1 MNYHLAPMMGYTDC
15 YFRLLAEKLYKSQ
28 ITTFSEMIVDKAII
42 HNETKTINKHFL
54 ANNISAIQIAGS
66 EPMEIKLAIQKLNKI
81 DRINHINLNLG
92 CPSSRVQEN
101 KLGLAL
107 TQYPNL
113 VRECLYTLKTY
124 NKKIS
129 VKCRLGLGLEEDQN
143 YVFEYLSM
151 FQEFEIKTVYIHCR
165 NGVLNLDTKKN
176 RTIPKINYELFFK
189 CKEEFPNMELIP
201 NGEINDLETINHLS
215 DNKYKL
221 ELINNL
227 DNAAEITLY
236 EQKNFTD
243 LCKGPHHKSTKE
255 YEAHIKITNVSGAY
269 WRGIS
274 TNKMLQRVYATA
286 WYSEKELN
294 KYLKNLEEAKERN
307 HRRLGTDMGLFLLT
321 DLSAGNVFWK
331 HKGLTLYQNIERYI
345 RSEQKK
351 LNYYEVKTPEL
362 VSNELWIKSGHWD
375 NFKENM
381 FTSETDNKTFALK
394 PMNCPCHIVLFNS
407 QLITYKDLPLRYSEF
422 GKCHRYEPSGALN
435 GLFRVRGFTQDDAHI
450 FCTAEQIYDVCNE
463 TTQLIERVYKKFGF
477 EKIKYNISTRP
488 EKSIGSQEN
497 WDNAENQLKKVLSDN
512 GKDFNILDGEGAF
525 YGPKIEFTLED
536 SLGREWQCGTIQI
549 DFNLP
554 DRLGAKY
561 KDKDDKNQVPIM
573 IHRAVVGSLER
584 FIAII
589 LENTNGWLPLFITPV
604 QLAILPV
611 SEKFVD
617 HCKKINEEL
626 KELGVR
632 SLIDDSDNK
641 LGYKIRNSVS
651 KKIPYSLVVGEKEIE
666 SSSFTLRSKKGDNQS
681 FNSVKELTEFFN
693 N

>member
-1 MNYHLAPMMGYTDC
+1 MSDIIAYKDQSNE
-15 YFRLLAEKLYKSQ
+15 YFDFEVDNSTPVKAKSDDALNIMRHDMAHVLAEAV
-28 ITTFSEMIVDKAII
+28 TTIFPNAKP
-42 HNETKTINKHFL
+42 TIGPFIKNGFYYDFDMENTL
-54 ANNISAIQIAGS
+54 SDSDLNNIES
-66 EPMEIKLAIQKLNKI
+66 KI
-81 DRINHINLNLG
+81 TDI
-92 CPSSRVQEN
+92 
-101 KLGLAL
+101 
-107 TQYPNL
+107 
-113 VRECLYTLKTY
+113 LKEGRNFT
-124 NKKIS
+124 K
-129 VKCRLGLGLEEDQN
+129 
-143 YVFEYLSM
+143 
-151 FQEFEIKTVYIHCR
+151 KTVSKDQA
-165 NGVLNLDTKKN
+165 L
-176 RTIPKINYELFFK
+176 ELFK
-189 CKEEFPNMELIP
+189 DNEYKIELI
-201 NGEINDLETINHLS
+201 
-215 DNKYKL
+215 K
-221 ELINNL
+221 NL
-227 DNAAEITLY
+227 DNSSEINLY
-236 EQKNFTD
+236 EQENFTD

-255 YEAHIKITNVSGAY
+255 YDAHVKITSVSGAY

-274 TNKMLQRVYATA
+274 TNKMLQRIYATA
-286 WYSEKELN
+286 FYSEKDLN

-307 HRRLGTDMGLFLLT
+307 HRRIGTDMGLFLLT

-331 HKGLTLYQNIERYI
+331 EKGLSLYQNIEKYI
-345 RSEQKK
+345 RSEQQK
-351 LNYYEVKTPEL
+351 LNYKEVKTPEL

-450 FCTAEQIYDVCNE
+450 FCTEEQIYDVCNE
-463 TTQLIERVYKKFGF
+463 TTLLIERVYKKFGF

-488 EKSIGSQEN
+488 KKSIGTQES
-497 WDNAENQLKKVLSDN
+497 WDNAESQLKKVLTDN

-554 DRLGAKY
+554 ERLGAKY
-561 KDKDDKNQVPIM
+561 KDKDDKNQTPIM

-611 SEKFVD
+611 SEKFVE
-617 HCKKINEEL
+617 HCNKLNQQL
-626 KELGVR
+626 LELGIR
-632 SLIDDSDNK
+632 TTIDSSDNK
-641 LGYKIRNSVS
+641 LGYKIRNSIS
-651 KKIPYSLVVGEKEIE
+651 KKIPYSLVIGEKEIE
-666 SSSFTLRSKKGDNQS
+666 SGSYSIRSKKGDNIS
-681 FNSVKELTEFFN
+681 CSSIADLHDFFDN

>member
-1 MNYHLAPMMGYTDC
+1 MSEIIAYKDQNNE
-15 YFRLLAEKLYKSQ
+15 YFDFEIENSKPVRAKSDDALNIMRHDMAHILAEAVISIFPAAKPTIGPFIKNGFYYDFDMDSALS
-28 ITTFSEMIVDKAII
+28 DDD
-42 HNETKTINKHFL
+42 INK
-54 ANNISAIQIAGS
+54 IEEKIK
-66 EPMEIKLAIQKLNKI
+66 EILNE
-81 DRINHINLNLG
+81 G
-92 CPSSRVQEN
+92 
-101 KLGLAL
+101 
-107 TQYPNL
+107 
-113 VRECLYTLKTY
+113 REF
-124 NKKIS
+124 NKKVVS
-129 VKCRLGLGLEEDQN
+129 KDEA
-143 YVFEYLSM
+143 
-151 FQEFEIKTVYIHCR
+151 
-165 NGVLNLDTKKN
+165 LN
-176 RTIPKINYELFFK
+176 FFK
-189 CKEEFPNMELIP
+189 
-201 NGEINDLETINHLS
+201 

-221 ELINNL
+221 ELINNF

-255 YEAHIKITNVSGAY
+255 YEAHVKITNVSGAY

-331 HKGLTLYQNIERYI
+331 DKGLTLYQNIEKYI
-345 RSEQKK
+345 RAEQRK

-626 KELGVR
+626 KDLGFR

-651 KKIPYSLVVGEKEIE
+651 KKIPYSLVIGEKEIE
-666 SSSFTLRSKKGDNQS
+666 SSSFTLRGKKGDNQS
-681 FNSVKELTEFFN
+681 FNSLEELTEFFN

>member
-1 MNYHLAPMMGYTDC
+1 MSEIIAYKDQNNE
-15 YFRLLAEKLYKSQ
+15 YFDFEIENSKPVRAKSDDALNIMRHDMAHILAEAVISIFPAAKPTIGPFIKNGFYYDFDMDSALS
-28 ITTFSEMIVDKAII
+28 DDD
-42 HNETKTINKHFL
+42 INK
-54 ANNISAIQIAGS
+54 IEEKIK
-66 EPMEIKLAIQKLNKI
+66 EILNE
-81 DRINHINLNLG
+81 G
-92 CPSSRVQEN
+92 
-101 KLGLAL
+101 
-107 TQYPNL
+107 
-113 VRECLYTLKTY
+113 REF
-124 NKKIS
+124 NKKVVS
-129 VKCRLGLGLEEDQN
+129 KDEA
-143 YVFEYLSM
+143 
-151 FQEFEIKTVYIHCR
+151 
-165 NGVLNLDTKKN
+165 LN
-176 RTIPKINYELFFK
+176 FFK
-189 CKEEFPNMELIP
+189 
-201 NGEINDLETINHLS
+201 

-227 DNAAEITLY
+227 ANAAEITLY

-255 YEAHIKITNVSGAY
+255 YEAHVKITNVSGAY

-286 WYSEKELN
+286 WYSENELN

-331 HKGLTLYQNIERYI
+331 DKGLTLYQNIEKYI
-345 RSEQKK
+345 RAEQRK

-626 KELGVR
+626 KDLGVR
-632 SLIDDSDNK
+632 SLVDDSDNK

-651 KKIPYSLVVGEKEIE
+651 KKIPYSLVIGEKEIE
-666 SSSFTLRSKKGDNQS
+666 SSSFTLRGKKGDNQS
-681 FNSVKELTEFFN
+681 FNSLEELTEFFN

>member
-1 MNYHLAPMMGYTDC
+1 MSEIIAYKDQNNE
-15 YFRLLAEKLYKSQ
+15 YFDFEIEKSKPVRAKSDDALNIMRHDMAHILAEAVISIFPAAKPTIGPFIKNGFYYDFDMDSALS
-28 ITTFSEMIVDKAII
+28 DDD
-42 HNETKTINKHFL
+42 INK
-54 ANNISAIQIAGS
+54 IEEKIK
-66 EPMEIKLAIQKLNKI
+66 EILNEGRKF
-81 DRINHINLNLG
+81 
-92 CPSSRVQEN
+92 
-101 KLGLAL
+101 
-107 TQYPNL
+107 
-113 VRECLYTLKTY
+113 
-124 NKKIS
+124 NKKVVS
-129 VKCRLGLGLEEDQN
+129 KDEA
-143 YVFEYLSM
+143 
-151 FQEFEIKTVYIHCR
+151 
-165 NGVLNLDTKKN
+165 LN
-176 RTIPKINYELFFK
+176 FFK
-189 CKEEFPNMELIP
+189 
-201 NGEINDLETINHLS
+201 

-255 YEAHIKITNVSGAY
+255 YEAHVKITNVSGAY

-331 HKGLTLYQNIERYI
+331 DKGLTLYQNIEKYI
-345 RSEQKK
+345 RAEQRK

-497 WDNAENQLKKVLSDN
+497 WDNAESQLKKVLSDN
-512 GKDFNILDGEGAF
+512 GKDYNILEGEGAF

-626 KELGVR
+626 KDLGVR

-666 SSSFTLRSKKGDNQS
+666 SSSFTLRGKKGDNQS
-681 FNSVKELTEFFN
+681 FNSAKELTEFFN

>member
-1 MNYHLAPMMGYTDC
+1 MSEIIAYKDQNNE
-15 YFRLLAEKLYKSQ
+15 YFDFEIENSKPVRAKSDDALNIMRHDMAHILAEALISIFPAAKPTIGPFIKNGFYYDFDMDSALS
-28 ITTFSEMIVDKAII
+28 DDD
-42 HNETKTINKHFL
+42 INK
-54 ANNISAIQIAGS
+54 IEEKIK
-66 EPMEIKLAIQKLNKI
+66 EILNE
-81 DRINHINLNLG
+81 G
-92 CPSSRVQEN
+92 
-101 KLGLAL
+101 
-107 TQYPNL
+107 
-113 VRECLYTLKTY
+113 REY
-124 NKKIS
+124 NKKVVS
-129 VKCRLGLGLEEDQN
+129 KDEA
-143 YVFEYLSM
+143 
-151 FQEFEIKTVYIHCR
+151 
-165 NGVLNLDTKKN
+165 LN
-176 RTIPKINYELFFK
+176 FFK
-189 CKEEFPNMELIP
+189 
-201 NGEINDLETINHLS
+201 

-227 DNAAEITLY
+227 ANAAEITLY

-255 YEAHIKITNVSGAY
+255 YEAHVKITNVSGAY

-286 WYSEKELN
+286 WYSENELN
-294 KYLKNLEEAKERN
+294 KYVKNLEEAKERN

-331 HKGLTLYQNIERYI
+331 DKGLTLYQNIEKYI
-345 RSEQKK
+345 RAEQRK

-407 QLITYKDLPLRYSEF
+407 ELITYKDRALRYSEF

-497 WDNAENQLKKVLSDN
+497 WDNGEKQLKKVLSDN
-512 GKDFNILDGEGAF
+512 GKDFNILNGEGAF

-626 KELGVR
+626 KDLGVR

-641 LGYKIRNSVS
+641 LGYKIRNV
-651 KKIPYSLVVGEKEIE
+651 
-666 SSSFTLRSKKGDNQS
+666 
-681 FNSVKELTEFFN
+681 
-693 N
+693 

>member
-1 MNYHLAPMMGYTDC
+1 MSDIIAYKDQSSE
-15 YFRLLAEKLYKSQ
+15 YFDFEVDNSTPVKAKSDDALNIMRHDMAHVLAEAV
-28 ITTFSEMIVDKAII
+28 TTIFPNAKP
-42 HNETKTINKHFL
+42 TIGPFIKNGFYYDFDMENTL
-54 ANNISAIQIAGS
+54 SDSDLNNIESKITDILKEGRNF
-66 EPMEIKLAIQKLNKI
+66 IK
-81 DRINHINLNLG
+81 
-92 CPSSRVQEN
+92 
-101 KLGLAL
+101 
-107 TQYPNL
+107 
-113 VRECLYTLKTY
+113 
-124 NKKIS
+124 
-129 VKCRLGLGLEEDQN
+129 
-143 YVFEYLSM
+143 
-151 FQEFEIKTVYIHCR
+151 KTVSK
-165 NGVLNLDTKKN
+165 GQAL
-176 RTIPKINYELFFK
+176 ELFK
-189 CKEEFPNMELIP
+189 DNEYKIELI
-201 NGEINDLETINHLS
+201 
-215 DNKYKL
+215 K
-221 ELINNL
+221 NL
-227 DNAAEITLY
+227 DNSSEINLY
-236 EQKNFTD
+236 EQENFTD

-255 YEAHIKITNVSGAY
+255 YDAHVKITSVSGAY

-274 TNKMLQRVYATA
+274 TNKMLQRIYATA
-286 WYSEKELN
+286 FYSEKDLN

-307 HRRLGTDMGLFLLT
+307 HRRIGTDMGLFLLT

-331 HKGLTLYQNIERYI
+331 EKGLSLYQNIEKYI
-345 RSEQKK
+345 RSEQQK
-351 LNYYEVKTPEL
+351 LNYKEVKTPEL

-450 FCTAEQIYDVCNE
+450 FCTEEQIYDVCNE
-463 TTQLIERVYKKFGF
+463 TTLLIERVYKKFGF

-488 EKSIGSQEN
+488 KKSIGTQES
-497 WDNAENQLKKVLSDN
+497 WDNAESQLKKVLTDN

-554 DRLGAKY
+554 ERLGAKY
-561 KDKDDKNQVPIM
+561 KDKDDKNQTPIM

-611 SEKFVD
+611 SEKFVE
-617 HCKKINEEL
+617 HCNKLNQQL
-626 KELGVR
+626 LELGIR
-632 SLIDDSDNK
+632 TTIDSSDNK
-641 LGYKIRNSVS
+641 LGYKIRNSIS
-651 KKIPYSLVVGEKEIE
+651 KKIPYSLVIGEKEIE
-666 SSSFTLRSKKGDNQS
+666 SGSYSIRSKKGDNIS
-681 FNSVKELTEFFN
+681 CSSIADLHDFFDN

>member
-1 MNYHLAPMMGYTDC
+1 MNEIIAYKDHNEVYYDHEIENGVPIKSKSEDALNIMRHDMAHI
-15 YFRLLAEKLYKSQ
+15 LAEAV
-28 ITTFSEMIVDKAII
+28 TT
-42 HNETKTINKHFL
+42 L
-54 ANNISAIQIAGS
+54 
-66 EPMEIKLAIQKLNKI
+66 
-81 DRINHINLNLG
+81 
-92 CPSSRVQEN
+92 
-101 KLGLAL
+101 
-107 TQYPNL
+107 
-113 VRECLYTLKTY
+113 
-124 NKKIS
+124 
-129 VKCRLGLGLEEDQN
+129 
-143 YVFEYLSM
+143 
-151 FQEFEIKTVYIHCR
+151 
-165 NGVLNLDTKKN
+165 
-176 RTIPKINYELFFK
+176 
-189 CKEEFPNMELIP
+189 FPNAKPTIGPFIKNGFYYDFDME
-201 NGEINDLETINHLS
+201 NTLS
-215 DNKYKL
+215 DDDLSKIEIQMRKILSEGRDFKKRTVSKVEALEIFKDNQYKV

-227 DNAAEITLY
+227 DNSTEINLY
-236 EQKNFTD
+236 DQKNFTD
-243 LCKGPHHKSTKE
+243 LCKGPHHSSTKE
-255 YEAHIKITNVSGAY
+255 YDANFKITSVSGAY

-274 TNKMLQRVYATA
+274 TNKMLQRIYATA
-286 WYSEKELN
+286 FYSEKELN

-331 HKGLTLYQNIERYI
+331 EKGLTLYQNIEKYI
-345 RSEQKK
+345 RSEQQK
-351 LNYYEVKTPEL
+351 LNYLEVKTPEL

-407 QLITYKDLPLRYSEF
+407 QLITFKDLPLRYSEF

-450 FCTAEQIYDVCNE
+450 FCTGDQIYDVCNE
-463 TTQLIERVYKKFGF
+463 TALLIERVYKRFGF
-477 EKIKYNISTRP
+477 EKIKYNISTKP
-488 EKSIGSQEN
+488 EKSIGTKEN

-512 GKDFNILDGEGAF
+512 KKDFNILEGEGAF

-554 DRLGAKY
+554 ERLGAKY
-561 KDKDDKNQVPIM
+561 KDTNDKNQTPIM

-589 LENTNGWLPLFITPV
+589 LENTNGWVPLFITPI

-611 SEKFVD
+611 SEKFIQYCSEINQQLKDTGIRTVVD
-617 HCKKINEEL
+617 
-626 KELGVR
+626 G
-632 SLIDDSDNK
+632 SDNK

-651 KKIPYSLVVGEKEIE
+651 KKIPYTLVIGEKEIE
-666 SSSFTLRSKKGDNQS
+666 SKKLDLRSRKGENTS
-681 FNSVKELTEFFN
+681 FDTIEDLKEFFQN

>member
-1 MNYHLAPMMGYTDC
+1 MSDIIAYKDQSNE
-15 YFRLLAEKLYKSQ
+15 YFDFEVDNSTPVKAKSDDALNIMRHDMAHVLAEAV
-28 ITTFSEMIVDKAII
+28 TTIFPNAKP
-42 HNETKTINKHFL
+42 TIGPFIKNGFYYDFDMENTL
-54 ANNISAIQIAGS
+54 SDSDLNNIES
-66 EPMEIKLAIQKLNKI
+66 KI
-81 DRINHINLNLG
+81 TDI
-92 CPSSRVQEN
+92 
-101 KLGLAL
+101 
-107 TQYPNL
+107 
-113 VRECLYTLKTY
+113 LKEGRNFT
-124 NKKIS
+124 K
-129 VKCRLGLGLEEDQN
+129 
-143 YVFEYLSM
+143 
-151 FQEFEIKTVYIHCR
+151 KTVSKDQA
-165 NGVLNLDTKKN
+165 L
-176 RTIPKINYELFFK
+176 ELFK
-189 CKEEFPNMELIP
+189 DNEYKIELI
-201 NGEINDLETINHLS
+201 
-215 DNKYKL
+215 K
-221 ELINNL
+221 NL
-227 DNAAEITLY
+227 DNSSEINLY
-236 EQKNFTD
+236 EQENFTD

-255 YEAHIKITNVSGAY
+255 YDAHVKITSVSGAY

-274 TNKMLQRVYATA
+274 TNKMLQRIYATA
-286 WYSEKELN
+286 FYSEKDLN

-307 HRRLGTDMGLFLLT
+307 HRRIGTDMGLFLLT

-331 HKGLTLYQNIERYI
+331 EKGLSLYQNIEKYI
-345 RSEQKK
+345 RSEQQK
-351 LNYYEVKTPEL
+351 LSYKEVKTPEL

-450 FCTAEQIYDVCNE
+450 FCTEEQIYDVCNE
-463 TTQLIERVYKKFGF
+463 TTLLIERVYKKFGF

-488 EKSIGSQEN
+488 KKSIGTQES
-497 WDNAENQLKKVLSDN
+497 WDNAESQLKKVLTDN

-554 DRLGAKY
+554 ERLGAKY
-561 KDKDDKNQVPIM
+561 KDKDDKNQTPIM

-611 SEKFVD
+611 SEKFVE
-617 HCKKINEEL
+617 HCNKLNQQLLEFGI
-626 KELGVR
+626 R
-632 SLIDDSDNK
+632 TTIDSSDNK
-641 LGYKIRNSVS
+641 LGYKIRNSIS
-651 KKIPYSLVVGEKEIE
+651 KKIPYSLVIGEKEIE
-666 SSSFTLRSKKGDNQS
+666 SGSYSIRSKKGDNISCSSIADLQD
-681 FNSVKELTEFFN
+681 FFDN

>member
-1 MNYHLAPMMGYTDC
+1 MSDIIAYKDHNNEYFDIQLENSKPIKAKSDDALNIMRHDLAHV
-15 YFRLLAEKLYKSQ
+15 LAEAVISIFPDAKPTIGPFIKNGFYYDFDMDNSLSDEDISKIESK
-28 ITTFSEMIVDKAII
+28 M
-42 HNETKTINKHFL
+42 KTI
-54 ANNISAIQIAGS
+54 
-66 EPMEIKLAIQKLNKI
+66 
-81 DRINHINLNLG
+81 
-92 CPSSRVQEN
+92 
-101 KLGLAL
+101 
-107 TQYPNL
+107 
-113 VRECLYTLKTY
+113 LKEGRSFT
-124 NKKIS
+124 KKIVS
-129 VKCRLGLGLEEDQN
+129 
-143 YVFEYLSM
+143 
-151 FQEFEIKTVYIHCR
+151 
-165 NGVLNLDTKKN
+165 
-176 RTIPKINYELFFK
+176 
-189 CKEEFPNMELIP
+189 KEEALNVFAN
-201 NGEINDLETINHLS
+201 
-215 DNKYKL
+215 NKYKI

-227 DNAAEITLY
+227 DNAANITLY

-243 LCKGPHHKSTKE
+243 LCKGPHHQSTRE
-255 YEAHIKITNVSGAY
+255 YDAKFKITSVSGAY

-274 TNKMLQRVYATA
+274 TNKMLQRIYATA
-286 WYSEKELN
+286 WYTEKDLDA
-294 KYLKNLEEAKERN
+294 YLKNLEEAKERN

-331 HKGLTLYQNIERYI
+331 DKGLTLYQNIEKYI

-381 FTSETDNKTFALK
+381 FTSETDNKIFALK

-450 FCTAEQIYDVCNE
+450 FCSNEQIYDVCNE
-463 TTQLIERVYKKFGF
+463 TTQLIERVYKRFGF

-488 EKSIGSQEN
+488 EKSIGTQVN
-497 WDNAENQLKKVLSDN
+497 WDNAENQLKKVLTDN
-512 GKDFNILDGEGAF
+512 NKEFNILEGEGAF

-561 KDKDDKNQVPIM
+561 KDKEDKNQIPIM
-573 IHRAVVGSLER
+573 IHRAVIGSLER

-589 LENTNGWLPLFITPV
+589 LENTNGWLPLFVTPI

-617 HCKKINEEL
+617 HCQNIIKDL
-626 KELGVR
+626 SDLGVR
-632 SLIDDSDNK
+632 ATVDSSDNK
-641 LGYKIRNSVS
+641 LGYKVRNSVS
-651 KKIPYSLVVGEKEIE
+651 KKIPFSLVIGEKEIE
-666 SSSFTLRSKKGDNQS
+666 NGTYSLRGRNGDSSNFENIQS
-681 FNSVKELTEFFN
+681 IAQFFN
-693 N
+693 NN

>member
-1 MNYHLAPMMGYTDC
+1 MSDIIAYKDQSNE
-15 YFRLLAEKLYKSQ
+15 YFDFEVDNSTPVKAKSDDALNIMRHDMAHVLAEA
-28 ITTFSEMIVDKAII
+28 V
-42 HNETKTINKHFL
+42 KTIFPNAKPTIGPFIKNGFYYDFDMENTL
-54 ANNISAIQIAGS
+54 SDSDLNNIES
-66 EPMEIKLAIQKLNKI
+66 KI
-81 DRINHINLNLG
+81 TDI
-92 CPSSRVQEN
+92 
-101 KLGLAL
+101 
-107 TQYPNL
+107 
-113 VRECLYTLKTY
+113 LKEGRNFT
-124 NKKIS
+124 K
-129 VKCRLGLGLEEDQN
+129 
-143 YVFEYLSM
+143 
-151 FQEFEIKTVYIHCR
+151 KTVSKDQA
-165 NGVLNLDTKKN
+165 L
-176 RTIPKINYELFFK
+176 ELFK
-189 CKEEFPNMELIP
+189 DNEYKIELI
-201 NGEINDLETINHLS
+201 
-215 DNKYKL
+215 K
-221 ELINNL
+221 NL
-227 DNAAEITLY
+227 DNSSEINLY
-236 EQKNFTD
+236 EQENFTD

-255 YEAHIKITNVSGAY
+255 YDAHVKITSVSGAY

-274 TNKMLQRVYATA
+274 TNKMLQRIYATA
-286 WYSEKELN
+286 FYSEKDLN

-307 HRRLGTDMGLFLLT
+307 HRRIGTDMGLFLLT

-331 HKGLTLYQNIERYI
+331 EKGLSLYQNIEKYI
-345 RSEQKK
+345 RSEQQK
-351 LNYYEVKTPEL
+351 LNYKEVKTPEL

-450 FCTAEQIYDVCNE
+450 FCTEEQIYDVCNE
-463 TTQLIERVYKKFGF
+463 TTLLIERVYKKFGF

-488 EKSIGSQEN
+488 KKSIGTQES
-497 WDNAENQLKKVLSDN
+497 WDNAESQLKKVLTDN

-554 DRLGAKY
+554 ERLGAKY
-561 KDKDDKNQVPIM
+561 KDKDDKNQTPIM

-611 SEKFVD
+611 SEKFVE
-617 HCKKINEEL
+617 HCNKLNQQL
-626 KELGVR
+626 LELGIR
-632 SLIDDSDNK
+632 TTIDSSDNK
-641 LGYKIRNSVS
+641 LGYKIRNSIS
-651 KKIPYSLVVGEKEIE
+651 KKIPYSLVIGEKEIE
-666 SSSFTLRSKKGDNQS
+666 SGSYSIRSKKGDNISCSSIADLQD
-681 FNSVKELTEFFN
+681 FFDN

>member
-1 MNYHLAPMMGYTDC
+1 MSDIIAYKDHNNEYFDIQVENSKPIKAKSDDALNIMRHDLAHV
-15 YFRLLAEKLYKSQ
+15 LAEAVISIFPDAKPTIGPFIKNGFYYDFDMDNSLSDEDISKIESK
-28 ITTFSEMIVDKAII
+28 M
-42 HNETKTINKHFL
+42 KTI
-54 ANNISAIQIAGS
+54 
-66 EPMEIKLAIQKLNKI
+66 
-81 DRINHINLNLG
+81 
-92 CPSSRVQEN
+92 
-101 KLGLAL
+101 
-107 TQYPNL
+107 
-113 VRECLYTLKTY
+113 LKEGRSFT
-124 NKKIS
+124 KKIVS
-129 VKCRLGLGLEEDQN
+129 
-143 YVFEYLSM
+143 
-151 FQEFEIKTVYIHCR
+151 
-165 NGVLNLDTKKN
+165 
-176 RTIPKINYELFFK
+176 
-189 CKEEFPNMELIP
+189 KEEALNVFAN
-201 NGEINDLETINHLS
+201 
-215 DNKYKL
+215 NKYKI

-227 DNAAEITLY
+227 DNAANITLY

-243 LCKGPHHKSTKE
+243 LCKGPHHQSTRE
-255 YEAHIKITNVSGAY
+255 YDAKFKITSVSGAY

-274 TNKMLQRVYATA
+274 TNKMLQRIYATA
-286 WYSEKELN
+286 WYTEKDLDA
-294 KYLKNLEEAKERN
+294 YLKNLEEAKERN

-331 HKGLTLYQNIERYI
+331 DKGLTLYQNIEKYI

-381 FTSETDNKTFALK
+381 FTSETDNKIFALK

-450 FCTAEQIYDVCNE
+450 FCSNEQIYDVCNE
-463 TTQLIERVYKKFGF
+463 TTQLIERVYKRFGF

-488 EKSIGSQEN
+488 EKSIGTQVN
-497 WDNAENQLKKVLSDN
+497 WDNAENQLKKVLTDN
-512 GKDFNILDGEGAF
+512 NKEFNILEGEGAF

-561 KDKDDKNQVPIM
+561 KDKEDKNQTPIM
-573 IHRAVVGSLER
+573 IHRAVIGSLER

-589 LENTNGWLPLFITPV
+589 LENTNGWLPLFVTPI

-617 HCKKINEEL
+617 HCQNIIKDL
-626 KELGVR
+626 SDLGVR
-632 SLIDDSDNK
+632 AIVDSSDNK
-641 LGYKIRNSVS
+641 LGYKVRNSVS
-651 KKIPYSLVVGEKEIE
+651 KKIPFSLVIGEKEIE
-666 SSSFTLRSKKGDNQS
+666 NGTFSLRGRNGDSSNFKNIQS
-681 FNSVKELTEFFN
+681 IAQFFN
-693 N
+693 NN

>member
-1 MNYHLAPMMGYTDC
+1 MSDIIAYKDQSNE
-15 YFRLLAEKLYKSQ
+15 YFDFEVDNSTPVKAKSDDALNIMRHDMAHVLAEAV
-28 ITTFSEMIVDKAII
+28 TTIFPNAKP
-42 HNETKTINKHFL
+42 TIGPFIKNGFYYDFDMENTL
-54 ANNISAIQIAGS
+54 SDSDLNNIES
-66 EPMEIKLAIQKLNKI
+66 KI
-81 DRINHINLNLG
+81 TDI
-92 CPSSRVQEN
+92 
-101 KLGLAL
+101 
-107 TQYPNL
+107 
-113 VRECLYTLKTY
+113 LKEGRNFT
-124 NKKIS
+124 K
-129 VKCRLGLGLEEDQN
+129 
-143 YVFEYLSM
+143 
-151 FQEFEIKTVYIHCR
+151 KTV
-165 NGVLNLDTKKN
+165 LKDQAL
-176 RTIPKINYELFFK
+176 ELFK
-189 CKEEFPNMELIP
+189 DNEYKIELI
-201 NGEINDLETINHLS
+201 
-215 DNKYKL
+215 K
-221 ELINNL
+221 NL
-227 DNAAEITLY
+227 DNSSEINLY
-236 EQKNFTD
+236 EQENFTD

-255 YEAHIKITNVSGAY
+255 YDAHVKITSVSGAY

-274 TNKMLQRVYATA
+274 TNKMLQRIYATA
-286 WYSEKELN
+286 FYSEKDLN

-307 HRRLGTDMGLFLLT
+307 HRRIGTDMGLFLLT

-331 HKGLTLYQNIERYI
+331 EKGLSLYQNIEKYI
-345 RSEQKK
+345 RSEQQK
-351 LNYYEVKTPEL
+351 LNYKEVKTPEL

-450 FCTAEQIYDVCNE
+450 FCTEEQIYDVCNE
-463 TTQLIERVYKKFGF
+463 TTLLIERVYKKFGF

-488 EKSIGSQEN
+488 KKSIGTQES
-497 WDNAENQLKKVLSDN
+497 WDNAESQLKKVLTDN

-554 DRLGAKY
+554 ERLGAKY
-561 KDKDDKNQVPIM
+561 KDKDDKNQTPIM

-611 SEKFVD
+611 SEKFVE
-617 HCKKINEEL
+617 HCNKLNQQL
-626 KELGVR
+626 LELGIR
-632 SLIDDSDNK
+632 TTIDSSDNK
-641 LGYKIRNSVS
+641 LGYKIRNSIS
-651 KKIPYSLVVGEKEIE
+651 KKIPYSLVIGEKEIE
-666 SSSFTLRSKKGDNQS
+666 SGSYSIRSKKGDNISCSSIADLQD
-681 FNSVKELTEFFN
+681 FFDN

>member
-1 MNYHLAPMMGYTDC
+1 MSEIIAYKDQNNEYSDFEIENSKPVRAKSDDALNIMRHDMAHI
-15 YFRLLAEKLYKSQ
+15 LAEAVISIFPAAKPTIGPFIKNGFYYDFDMDSALS
-28 ITTFSEMIVDKAII
+28 DDD
-42 HNETKTINKHFL
+42 INK
-54 ANNISAIQIAGS
+54 IEEKIK
-66 EPMEIKLAIQKLNKI
+66 EILNE
-81 DRINHINLNLG
+81 G
-92 CPSSRVQEN
+92 
-101 KLGLAL
+101 
-107 TQYPNL
+107 
-113 VRECLYTLKTY
+113 REF
-124 NKKIS
+124 NKKVVS
-129 VKCRLGLGLEEDQN
+129 KDEA
-143 YVFEYLSM
+143 
-151 FQEFEIKTVYIHCR
+151 
-165 NGVLNLDTKKN
+165 LN
-176 RTIPKINYELFFK
+176 FFK
-189 CKEEFPNMELIP
+189 
-201 NGEINDLETINHLS
+201 

-227 DNAAEITLY
+227 ANAAEITLY

-255 YEAHIKITNVSGAY
+255 YEAHVKITNVSGAY

-331 HKGLTLYQNIERYI
+331 DKGLTLYQNIEKYI
-345 RSEQKK
+345 RAEQRK

-497 WDNAENQLKKVLSDN
+497 WENAENQLKKVLSDN

-626 KELGVR
+626 KDLGFR

-651 KKIPYSLVVGEKEIE
+651 KKIPYSLVIGEKEIE
-666 SSSFTLRSKKGDNQS
+666 SSSFTLRGKKGDNQS
-681 FNSVKELTEFFN
+681 FNSLEELTEFFN

>member
-1 MNYHLAPMMGYTDC
+1 MSDIIAYKDHNNEYFDIQLENSKPIKAKSDDALNIMRHDLAHV
-15 YFRLLAEKLYKSQ
+15 LAEAVISIFPDAKPTIGPFIKNGFYYDFDMDNSLSDEDISKIESK
-28 ITTFSEMIVDKAII
+28 M
-42 HNETKTINKHFL
+42 KTI
-54 ANNISAIQIAGS
+54 
-66 EPMEIKLAIQKLNKI
+66 
-81 DRINHINLNLG
+81 
-92 CPSSRVQEN
+92 
-101 KLGLAL
+101 
-107 TQYPNL
+107 
-113 VRECLYTLKTY
+113 LKEGRSFT
-124 NKKIS
+124 KKIVS
-129 VKCRLGLGLEEDQN
+129 
-143 YVFEYLSM
+143 
-151 FQEFEIKTVYIHCR
+151 
-165 NGVLNLDTKKN
+165 
-176 RTIPKINYELFFK
+176 
-189 CKEEFPNMELIP
+189 KEEALNVFAN
-201 NGEINDLETINHLS
+201 
-215 DNKYKL
+215 NKYKI

-227 DNAAEITLY
+227 DNASNITLY

-243 LCKGPHHKSTKE
+243 LCKGPHHQSTRE
-255 YEAHIKITNVSGAY
+255 YDAKFKITSVSGAY

-274 TNKMLQRVYATA
+274 TNKMLQRIYATA
-286 WYSEKELN
+286 WYTEKDLDA
-294 KYLKNLEEAKERN
+294 YLKNLEEAKERN

-331 HKGLTLYQNIERYI
+331 DKGLTLYQNIEKYI

-381 FTSETDNKTFALK
+381 FTSETDNKIFALK

-450 FCTAEQIYDVCNE
+450 FCSNEQIYDVCNE
-463 TTQLIERVYKKFGF
+463 TTQLIERVYKRFGF

-488 EKSIGSQEN
+488 EKSIGTQVN
-497 WDNAENQLKKVLSDN
+497 WDNAENQLKKVLTDN
-512 GKDFNILDGEGAF
+512 NKEFNILEGEGAF

-561 KDKDDKNQVPIM
+561 KDKEDKNQIPIM
-573 IHRAVVGSLER
+573 IHRAVIGSLER

-589 LENTNGWLPLFITPV
+589 LENTNGWLPLFVTPI

-617 HCKKINEEL
+617 HCQNIIKDL
-626 KELGVR
+626 SDLGVR
-632 SLIDDSDNK
+632 ATVDSSDNK
-641 LGYKIRNSVS
+641 LGYKVRNSVS
-651 KKIPYSLVVGEKEIE
+651 KKIPFSLVIGEKEIE
-666 SSSFTLRSKKGDNQS
+666 NGTFSLRGRNGDSSNFENIQS
-681 FNSVKELTEFFN
+681 IAQFFN
-693 N
+693 NN

>member
-1 MNYHLAPMMGYTDC
+1 MSEIIAYKDQNNE
-15 YFRLLAEKLYKSQ
+15 YFDFEIENSKPVRAKSDDALNIMRHDMAHILAEAVISIFPAAKPTIGPFIKNGFYYDFDMDSALS
-28 ITTFSEMIVDKAII
+28 DDD
-42 HNETKTINKHFL
+42 INK
-54 ANNISAIQIAGS
+54 IEEKIK
-66 EPMEIKLAIQKLNKI
+66 EILNE
-81 DRINHINLNLG
+81 G
-92 CPSSRVQEN
+92 
-101 KLGLAL
+101 
-107 TQYPNL
+107 
-113 VRECLYTLKTY
+113 REF
-124 NKKIS
+124 NKKVVS
-129 VKCRLGLGLEEDQN
+129 KDEA
-143 YVFEYLSM
+143 
-151 FQEFEIKTVYIHCR
+151 
-165 NGVLNLDTKKN
+165 LN
-176 RTIPKINYELFFK
+176 FFK
-189 CKEEFPNMELIP
+189 
-201 NGEINDLETINHLS
+201 

-227 DNAAEITLY
+227 ANAAEITLY

-255 YEAHIKITNVSGAY
+255 YEAHVKITNVSGAY

-331 HKGLTLYQNIERYI
+331 DKGLTLYQNIEKYI
-345 RSEQKK
+345 RAEQRK

-604 QLAILPV
+604 QLAVLPV

-626 KELGVR
+626 KDLGFR

-651 KKIPYSLVVGEKEIE
+651 KKIPYSLVIGEKEIE
-666 SSSFTLRSKKGDNQS
+666 SSSFTLRGKKGDNQS
-681 FNSVKELTEFFN
+681 FNSLEELTEFFN

>member
-1 MNYHLAPMMGYTDC
+1 MSDIIAYKDHNNEYFDIQVENSKPIKAKSDDALNIMRHDLAHV
-15 YFRLLAEKLYKSQ
+15 LAEAVISIFPDAKPTIGPFIKNGFYYDFDMDNSLSDEDISKIESK
-28 ITTFSEMIVDKAII
+28 M
-42 HNETKTINKHFL
+42 KTI
-54 ANNISAIQIAGS
+54 
-66 EPMEIKLAIQKLNKI
+66 
-81 DRINHINLNLG
+81 
-92 CPSSRVQEN
+92 
-101 KLGLAL
+101 
-107 TQYPNL
+107 
-113 VRECLYTLKTY
+113 LKEGRSFT
-124 NKKIS
+124 KKIVS
-129 VKCRLGLGLEEDQN
+129 
-143 YVFEYLSM
+143 
-151 FQEFEIKTVYIHCR
+151 
-165 NGVLNLDTKKN
+165 
-176 RTIPKINYELFFK
+176 
-189 CKEEFPNMELIP
+189 KEEALNVFAN
-201 NGEINDLETINHLS
+201 
-215 DNKYKL
+215 NKYKI

-227 DNAAEITLY
+227 DNAANITLY

-243 LCKGPHHKSTKE
+243 LCKGPHHQSTRE
-255 YEAHIKITNVSGAY
+255 YDAKFKITSVSGAY

-274 TNKMLQRVYATA
+274 TNKMLQRIYATA
-286 WYSEKELN
+286 WYTEKDLDA
-294 KYLKNLEEAKERN
+294 YLKNLEEAKERN

-331 HKGLTLYQNIERYI
+331 DKGLTLYQNIEKYI

-381 FTSETDNKTFALK
+381 FTSETDNKIFALK

-450 FCTAEQIYDVCNE
+450 FCSNEQIYDVCNE
-463 TTQLIERVYKKFGF
+463 TTQLIERVYKRFGF

-488 EKSIGSQEN
+488 EKSIGTQVN
-497 WDNAENQLKKVLSDN
+497 WDNAENQLKKVLTDN
-512 GKDFNILDGEGAF
+512 NKEFNILEGEGAF

-561 KDKDDKNQVPIM
+561 KDKEDKNQTPIM
-573 IHRAVVGSLER
+573 IHRAVIGSLER

-589 LENTNGWLPLFITPV
+589 LENTNGWLPLFVTPI

-617 HCKKINEEL
+617 HCQNIIKDL
-626 KELGVR
+626 SDLGVR
-632 SLIDDSDNK
+632 AIVDSSDNK
-641 LGYKIRNSVS
+641 LGYKVRNSVS
-651 KKIPYSLVVGEKEIE
+651 KKIPFSLVIGEKEIE
-666 SSSFTLRSKKGDNQS
+666 NGTFSLRGRNGDSSNFENIQS
-681 FNSVKELTEFFN
+681 IAQFFN
-693 N
+693 NN

>member
-1 MNYHLAPMMGYTDC
+1 MDSALTD
-15 YFRLLAEKLYKSQ
+15 
-28 ITTFSEMIVDKAII
+28 DD
-42 HNETKTINKHFL
+42 INKIEEKIREIL
-54 ANNISAIQIAGS
+54 S
-66 EPMEIKLAIQKLNKI
+66 E
-81 DRINHINLNLG
+81 G
-92 CPSSRVQEN
+92 
-101 KLGLAL
+101 
-107 TQYPNL
+107 
-113 VRECLYTLKTY
+113 REF
-124 NKKIS
+124 NKKIVS
-129 VKCRLGLGLEEDQN
+129 KDEA
-143 YVFEYLSM
+143 
-151 FQEFEIKTVYIHCR
+151 
-165 NGVLNLDTKKN
+165 LN
-176 RTIPKINYELFFK
+176 FFK
-189 CKEEFPNMELIP
+189 
-201 NGEINDLETINHLS
+201 

-243 LCKGPHHKSTKE
+243 LCKGPHHKSTNE
-255 YEAHIKITNVSGAY
+255 YEAHVKITNVSGAY

-331 HKGLTLYQNIERYI
+331 DKGLTLYQNIEKYI
-345 RSEQKK
+345 RTEQRK

-450 FCTAEQIYDVCNE
+450 FCTAEQIYNVCNE

-497 WDNAENQLKKVLSDN
+497 WDNAESQLKKVLTDN

-561 KDKDDKNQVPIM
+561 KDKEDKNQVPIM

-589 LENTNGWLPLFITPV
+589 LENTNGWLPLFITPI

-626 KELGVR
+626 KDLGVR

-641 LGYKIRNSVS
+641 LGYKIRNSVT

-666 SSSFTLRSKKGDNQS
+666 SSSFTLRSKKGENQS
-681 FNSVKELTEFFN
+681 FNSIEELSEFFN